1 MKGEVREEARF
12 GLGSI
17 LPALSDSRMGVSS
30 ATGPHTGRIRPQA
43 KRIRRGERVGDRAPA
58 IANFFGRR
66 GCGGGAA
73 ISTRG
78 RVRSPYY
85 GSYAGIVSGC
95 SRKAINWLLL
105 SGKIA

>member
-43 KRIRRGERVGDRAPA
+43 KRIRRGELDAA
-58 IANFFGRR
+58 FFPPPMQLPT
-66 GCGGGAA
+66 AA
-73 ISTRG
+73 TKM
-78 RVRSPYY
+78 
-85 GSYAGIVSGC
+85 IVTL
-95 SRKAINWLLL
+95 RMDLA
-105 SGKIA
+105 